1 MPGIES
7 YFAAVIQAEKIAVR
21 AGGMEKFRE
30 NIRKNL
36 DRFCGLID
44 YCCAG
49 NLAGR
54 DGFAIAG
61 PVKLITF
68 GEFAITGA
76 YMAANPGERRFN
88 NRDVLKHLA
97 IRIPGPETDVLAS
110 KAKQYGVYI
119 AAANIE
125 ADPEWPDFHFNTG
138 FIINPEG
145 KIILKYRKTL
155 TNQPVEI
162 SCSPHDIMDQ
172 YKNPITGKF
181 DPFPVVDTA
190 IGRLAVMVC
199 NDLNAPEIPR
209 IYSMKGAEVVMHLT
223 SGLSSSAAGWHP
235 GGVIEALKRARA
247 YDNAVYFVVSDWGP
261 EVGATFPRCRNQSRS
276 AVFDYTGKELARAE
290 DSNEIVVRAS
300 LNIEAARQYRG
311 QFYKNPLT
319 MMRSELYTPYFSKTV
334 YPPNTFLKHGPIE
347 ETLNE
352 AQRKYFNQAADNLNK
367 CLDFYKERDVL

>member
-1 MPGIES
+1 MASIQP
-7 YFAAVIQAEKIAVR
+7 FFVAVCQAEKTAVR
-21 AGGMEKFRE
+21 SGGPAKYRE
-30 NIRKNL
+30 NIEKNL

-54 DGFAIAG
+54 DSFAIAG

-88 NRDVLKHLA
+88 NRDVIKHLA
-97 IRIPGPETDVLAS
+97 IRMPGPETDVLAG

-119 AAANIE
+119 AAVNFE
-125 ADPEWPDFHFNTG
+125 ADPDWPDFHFNTG

-145 KIILKYRKTL
+145 RIILKYRKTL

-162 SCSPHDIMDQ
+162 SCSPHDIMDR

-181 DPFPVVDTA
+181 DPFPVVETS

-235 GGVIEALKRARA
+235 RGVIEALKRARA

-261 EVGATFPRCRNQSRS
+261 ETGATFPRCRNQSRS

-300 LNIEAARQYRG
+300 LNIEAARQYRS
-311 QFYKNPLT
+311 QFYKNPLS
-319 MMRSELYTPYFSKTV
+319 MVRSELYAPYFSKTI
-334 YPPNTFLKHGPIE
+334 YPPNTFLKHGPVE

-352 AQRKYFNQAADNLNK
+352 VQCGYFNQAVENLNN
-367 CLDFYKERDVL
+367 CQDYYSERAVP